1 MAYKGNL
8 FIAGTDSADG
18 RYVSGIALT
27 LSATSPISYLYNSP
41 CGEWQVEFISGINDV
56 AARTTQK
63 LSREDVLILGF
74 EQVQRALDI
83 LSVRKITSIIT
94 VDPTRNN
101 VGVCSREGNLVL
113 FHYALHDFSMGLSLE
128 VKMTDS
134 EGNNIP
140 TQKEPE
146 PIWSESFRYY
156 RLSQSSSDLF
166 EAYRNLF
173 LGFEAL
179 LNEVV
184 PKKRKEREGVWFK
197 RSLSVIHEKIDLT
210 EHLAEAGQDPVA
222 YIIKSQYKDIRC
234 RLLHAKLPEATLP
247 HSIVNPVEVK
257 QAYEQL
263 LRIWRH
269 IAGHYFDI
277 PNGGG
282 VITYIGFENFMSN
295 ALKGCVGTSYTEDS
309 SPPSNQDD
317 RISPTGLPVYD
328 FSQTDY
334 LGACNPGVVRV
345 FAREKKLDT
354 IGVKTIYRVC
364 VNRAGTLFSVAYLN
378 YGLKISGV
386 DEWESIS
393 DFRLINS
400 TQPSTEFKT

>member
-8 FIAGTDSADG
+8 FIAGQDSADG
-18 RYVSGIALT
+18 QYVSGVALI
-27 LSATSPISYLYNSP
+27 LSATSPISFVYNSP
-41 CGEWQVEFISGINDV
+41 CGEWQVEFISGVNDV
-56 AARTTQK
+56 VARSTRE
-63 LSREDVLILGF
+63 LSKEDVLTLGF
-74 EQVQRALDI
+74 EQIQRALDI
-83 LSVRKITSIIT
+83 LSVKKITSIIT
-94 VDPTRNN
+94 VDPTRSN
-101 VGVCSREGNLVL
+101 VGVYSREGKSVL
-113 FHYALHDFSMGLSLE
+113 FHYALHDFPMGLSLE

-140 TQKEPE
+140 TPKEPE

-184 PKKRKEREGVWFK
+184 PKKRKEGEGAWFK
-197 RSLSVIHEKIDLT
+197 RSLTVIHEKINLT
-210 EHLAEAGQDPVA
+210 EHLAQAGQDPVS

-269 IAGHYFDI
+269 IAGHYLHI

-282 VITYIGFENFMSN
+282 VITYGGFESFMSN
-295 ALKGCVGTSYTEDS
+295 AFKGYVGVSYTEDNS
-309 SPPSNQDD
+309 QPSNQDD
-317 RISPTGLPVYD
+317 LISPTGLPVYD

-345 FAREKKLDT
+345 FARERKLAK
-354 IGVKTIYRVC
+354 IGGKTIYRVC
-364 VNRAGTLFSVAYLN
+364 LSRAGTLFSVAYLN

-386 DEWESIS
+386 DEWESTS